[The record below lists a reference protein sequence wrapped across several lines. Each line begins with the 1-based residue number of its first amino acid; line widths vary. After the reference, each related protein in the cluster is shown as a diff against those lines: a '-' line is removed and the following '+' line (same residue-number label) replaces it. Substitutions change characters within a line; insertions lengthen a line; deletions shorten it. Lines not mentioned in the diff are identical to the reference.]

1 MFVLLL
7 VGMLATQEIQ
17 VQPWPEVDPARV
29 KLGDFLDPLRR
40 VADGIIK
47 VANYADRCVTALERV
62 GRVADSM
69 DKLAHAADYS
79 TAIALGGGVV
89 AGLGLGRVL
98 GRRA

>member
-17 VQPWPEVDPARV
+17 VQSWPEIDPARA

-69 DKLAHAADYS
+69 DKLSKVADYS
-79 TAIALGGGVV
+79 TAIALG
-89 AGLGLGRVL
+89 AGALAGFGLSRFVGRD
-98 GRRA
+98 